1 MPDRTYMCIDLKSF
15 YASAECSQLGLD
27 PFKTNLVV
35 ADPSRGPGA
44 ICLAITPAMKAL
56 GIKNRCRL
64 NEIPRSV
71 EYITAI
77 PRMNM
82 YMRISAHIYGIY
94 LKYIAPEDINVY
106 SIDEVFID
114 ATSYLLLYKKTP
126 KELAIMLMD
135 KVFEET
141 GITATAGIGTNMF
154 LAKVALDI
162 TAKHVPDHIGIL
174 DEEEFKR
181 TVQRHEPITDIWGI
195 GPGTASRLARYGA
208 KNLYDVTLMSESLL
222 KRLFGVNYE
231 YLLDHA
237 NGIEPCT
244 IADILK

>member
-1 MPDRTYMCIDLKSF
+1 
-15 YASAECSQLGLD
+15 
-27 PFKTNLVV
+27 
-35 ADPSRGPGA
+35 
-44 ICLAITPAMKAL
+44 
-56 GIKNRCRL
+56 
-64 NEIPRSV
+64 
-71 EYITAI
+71 
-77 PRMNM
+77 
-82 YMRISAHIYGIY
+82 
-94 LKYIAPEDINVY
+94 
-106 SIDEVFID
+106 
-114 ATSYLLLYKKTP
+114 
-126 KELAIMLMD
+126 MLMD

-141 GITATAGIGTNMF
+141 G
-154 LAKVALDI
+154 I

-208 KNLYDVTLMSESLL
+208 HNLYDVTQMPQSLL

-244 IADILK
+244 IADILKYESKSKSMSNSQVLFRDYTRNEALTVLKEMID

>member
-1 MPDRTYMCIDLKSF
+1 M
-15 YASAECSQLGLD
+15 
-27 PFKTNLVV
+27 
-35 ADPSRGPGA
+35 
-44 ICLAITPAMKAL
+44 
-56 GIKNRCRL
+56 RL
-64 NEIPRSV
+64 FLPI
-71 EYITAI
+71 
-77 PRMNM
+77 
-82 YMRISAHIYGIY
+82 
-94 LKYIAPEDINVY
+94 LC
-106 SIDEVFID
+106 IDEVFID
-114 ATSYLLLYKKTP
+114 ATSYLLLYRKTP
-126 KELAIMLMD
+126 KELAVMLMD

-141 GITATAGIGTNMF
+141 GITATAGIGTNLF

-162 TAKHVPDHIGIL
+162 TAKHVPDHIGVL

-208 KNLYDVTLMSESLL
+208 HNLYDVTQMPQSLL

-244 IADILK
+244 IADILKYESKSKSMSNREQNNDASDTNILYRQ